1 MAERRMFAK
10 TIVTSDAFL
19 DMPPTARC
27 LYFTLGMF
35 ADDDGF
41 VNNPKSIMRQSGATL
56 DDMNILIAKKF
67 VINFESGVIVIKHWR
82 IHNYIRGDRKHD
94 TKYAEE
100 LSTLDIDEN
109 GAYSL
114 VDADAPLLET
124 ADAKTMRQK
133 AYEESDLPYSF
144 DYKIRNAF
152 YGKPCPV
159 CGVTMS
165 SSYLCKPTIQ
175 HNMPI
180 SMGGKHELGNI
191 AVICQSC
198 NSSIQDNPT
207 EDLNAE
213 EVIKVWDELC
223 QANVGQV
230 SDKRHT
236 EVRLGK
242 SKDRLGKD
250 KKKEDVYAGLPDNL
264 KNTLNEFEEMRKS
277 IKKPMTDVARKRL
290 IRELQKLAGENV
302 QLMIEIL
309 DQSILNSWA
318 GVYPI
323 KNNNKAQQGSGNP
336 FLDMLQKGNY

>member
-35 ADDDGF
+35 ADDNGF

-82 IHNYIRGDRKHD
+82 IHNYIQSDRYHE
-94 TKYAEE
+94 TKYKEE
-100 LSTLDIDEN
+100 LNSLTLDEN
-109 GAYSL
+109 
-114 VDADAPLLET
+114 
-124 ADAKTMRQK
+124 K
-133 AYEESDLPYSF
+133 AYTLANTEVEALDTECIH
-144 DYKIRNAF
+144 D
-152 YGKPCPV
+152 V
-159 CGVTMS
+159 
-165 SSYLCKPTIQ
+165 
-175 HNMPI
+175 
-180 SMGGKHELGNI
+180 
-191 AVICQSC
+191 
-198 NSSIQDNPT
+198 SIVD
-207 EDLNAE
+207 
-213 EVIKVWDELC
+213 
-223 QANVGQV
+223 
-230 SDKRHT
+230 T
-236 EVRLGK
+236 EVRLGKSK

-250 KKKEDVYAGLPDNL
+250 KKDVYAGLPDNL
-264 KNTLNEFEEMRKS
+264 RNTLNEFEEMRKS

-290 IRELQKLAGENV
+290 IRELQKLAGEDV
-302 QLMIEIL
+302 QKMIEIL

-323 KNNNKAQQGSGNP
+323 KNSNKAQQGSGNP

>member
-82 IHNYIRGDRKHD
+82 IHNYIQSDRYRE
-94 TKYAEE
+94 TKYKEE
-100 LSTLDIDEN
+100 LNSLTLDEN
-109 GAYSL
+109 
-114 VDADAPLLET
+114 
-124 ADAKTMRQK
+124 K
-133 AYEESDLPYSF
+133 AY
-144 DYKIRNAF
+144 
-152 YGKPCPV
+152 
-159 CGVTMS
+159 
-165 SSYLCKPTIQ
+165 TIANTDVEALDTECI
-175 HNMPI
+175 HD
-180 SMGGKHELGNI
+180 
-191 AVICQSC
+191 V
-198 NSSIQDNPT
+198 SIVD
-207 EDLNAE
+207 
-213 EVIKVWDELC
+213 
-223 QANVGQV
+223 
-230 SDKRHT
+230 T
-236 EVRLGK
+236 EVRLGKSK

-250 KKKEDVYAGLPDNL
+250 KKTEDVYAGLPDNL

-290 IRELQKLAGENV
+290 IRELQKLAGEDV
-302 QLMIEIL
+302 QKMIEIL

-323 KNNNKAQQGSGNP
+323 KNNNKTQQGSGNP